1 MRIACVPPVA
11 GGHGRYADVRFDNFL
26 VSYGGNDN
34 MILRTTTVG
43 LHKQGIKSPTYTLP
57 SHCFAMMGAFPFIAL
72 GSIFWPLF
80 WFERR
85 LPEEVRQKR
94 RREER
99 QRNKGK
105 RK

>member
-1 MRIACVPPVA
+1 
-11 GGHGRYADVRFDNFL
+11 
-26 VSYGGNDN
+26 
-34 MILRTTTVG
+34 MILQMLGCLYLSGWLIETVTVIIG

-57 SHCFAMMGAFPFIAL
+57 AHCIAMMGAFPFIAL

>member
-1 MRIACVPPVA
+1 
-11 GGHGRYADVRFDNFL
+11 
-26 VSYGGNDN
+26 
-34 MILRTTTVG
+34 
-43 LHKQGIKSPTYTLP
+43 
-57 SHCFAMMGAFPFIAL
+57 MMWTFPFIAL
-72 GSIFWPLF
+72 GSIFWPLS

-94 RREER
+94 RREALARREER

>member
-1 MRIACVPPVA
+1 
-11 GGHGRYADVRFDNFL
+11 
-26 VSYGGNDN
+26 
-34 MILRTTTVG
+34 MILRMLGCLYLSGWLIEMVTATVG

-57 SHCFAMMGAFPFIAL
+57 SHCFAMLGAFPFIAL

-85 LPEEVRQKR
+85 LPEEVRQKH

>member
-1 MRIACVPPVA
+1 
-11 GGHGRYADVRFDNFL
+11 
-26 VSYGGNDN
+26 
-34 MILRTTTVG
+34 MILRMLGCLYLSGWIIETVTATIG
-43 LHKQGIKSPTYTLP
+43 VHKRGIKSPTYTLP
-57 SHCFAMMGAFPFIAL
+57 SHCFAMMGTVPFITLA
-72 GSIFWPLF
+72 SIFWPLF

-94 RREER
+94 RREALARREER

>member
-1 MRIACVPPVA
+1 
-11 GGHGRYADVRFDNFL
+11 
-26 VSYGGNDN
+26 
-34 MILRTTTVG
+34 MILQMLGCLYLSGWLIEIVTVTVG
-43 LHKQGIKSPTYTLP
+43 LHKRGIKSPTYTLP
-57 SHCFAMMGAFPFIAL
+57 SHCFAMMRTFPFIAL
-72 GSIFWPLF
+72 GSIFWPLS

-94 RREER
+94 RREALARREER